1 MQSEMIKTITSI
13 IEIIDIKVS
22 QDNAGQQN
30 SFRDS
35 KNHSSLAFESSSPF
49 FLILSG
55 QKNFRSSSP

>member
-13 IEIIDIKVS
+13 IEIIDINVS

-30 SFRDS
+30 NFSDS
-35 KNHSSLAFESSSPF
+35 KNHSSLAFESSNPF